1 MYGIIATWRMALE
14 GVESAAKQLA
24 KGERAEKAIVDAVCE
39 VEDFEYY
46 KSVGYGGLPNEE
58 MEVEL
63 DAAFMNGDNLQF
75 GCVGAIRDYA
85 NPILI
90 AKKLSEYDAN
100 NFLVGEGAEKFAHK
114 EGFVRKKKL

>member
-14 GVESAAKQLA
+14 GIQKADSMLKNEENAADSIEEA
-24 KGERAEKAIVDAVCE
+24 IKA

-63 DAAFMNGDNLQF
+63 DAAFMDGDRQ
-75 GCVGAIRDYA
+75 GCLDQ
-85 NPILI
+85 LI
-90 AKKLSEYDAN
+90 VAENAERLKDSE
-100 NFLVGEGAEKFAHK
+100 L
-114 EGFVRKKKL
+114 